1 METIKQLEKKID
13 KENIKEVIANKRLKS
28 GETVPLKDF
37 ADTEVLKTELQ
48 TLQDVLKLIDE
59 HKKSREI
66 QPRLTILEEL
76 KQKIQGK

>member
-37 ADTEVLKTELQ
+37 ADTEGSVANG
-48 TLQDVLKLIDE
+48 
-59 HKKSREI
+59 
-66 QPRLTILEEL
+66 IL
-76 KQKIQGK
+76 